1 MVRAYDM
8 MRVGSS
14 EYLGAT
20 RTIKEKIAKMRGV
33 LKVEMIFGRFDIIAE
48 VEAKDLKNLDRITD
62 KLKNLPSVLSTESFI
77 CY

>member
-1 MVRAYDM
+1 M

>member
-14 EYLGAT
+14 QYLGAA
-20 RTIKEKIAKMRGV
+20 RTIKEKIEKMRGV
-33 LKVEMIFGRFDIIAE
+33 LRVEMIFGRFDIIAE
-48 VEAKDLKNLDRITD
+48 VEVKDLKELDRITD
-62 KLKNLPSVLSTESFI
+62 KLKNLPSILSTESFI

>member
-1 MVRAYDM
+1 MVRAYVM